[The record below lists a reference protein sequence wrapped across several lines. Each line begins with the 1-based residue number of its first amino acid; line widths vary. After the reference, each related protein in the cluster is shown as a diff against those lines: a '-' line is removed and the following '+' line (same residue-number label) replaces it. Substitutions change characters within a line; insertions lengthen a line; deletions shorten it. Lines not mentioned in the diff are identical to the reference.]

1 VSLVLPDIAKKGRAC
16 LSFFYMPTCPHCG
29 ELEPV
34 WDDVATKL
42 SVLNKKRPAG
52 SVEVSLIRMNT
63 VRNDV
68 AHFQVCPHLRNMCLV
83 HYSYRIEVM
92 RVAY

>member
-1 VSLVLPDIAKKGRAC
+1 
-16 LSFFYMPTCPHCG
+16 M
-29 ELEPV
+29 

-42 SVLNKKRPAG
+42 SVLNKNRPEG

-68 AHFQVCPHLRNMCLV
+68 AHFQVCPHLRNMRFV
-83 HYSYRIEVM
+83 HTCCIEVM
-92 RVAY
+92 CGALCSSSYPYLRC